1 MDITLITIGKTSIP
15 YIAKGIEEYTGRLKR
30 YTPYEIKTLPD
41 LKNAR
46 KLTEAQQKEGE
57 GKIILDSLS
66 PSDFVI
72 LLDERGSQYKS
83 IEFASLLQ
91 KKMSS
96 GLKRLVFVIGGPY
109 GFSQDVYNRA
119 DSLISLSKMTFNHE
133 MVRLFFTEQVYRAM
147 TILRG
152 EPYHHE

>member
-66 PSDFVI
+66 P
-72 LLDERGSQYKS
+72 
-83 IEFASLLQ
+83 
-91 KKMSS
+91 
-96 GLKRLVFVIGGPY
+96 P
-109 GFSQDVYNRA
+109 
-119 DSLISLSKMTFNHE
+119 ISL
-133 MVRLFFTEQVYRAM
+133 FFLMREGVSTNQLNLPPFCRKKC
-147 TILRG
+147 L
-152 EPYHHE
+152 PD